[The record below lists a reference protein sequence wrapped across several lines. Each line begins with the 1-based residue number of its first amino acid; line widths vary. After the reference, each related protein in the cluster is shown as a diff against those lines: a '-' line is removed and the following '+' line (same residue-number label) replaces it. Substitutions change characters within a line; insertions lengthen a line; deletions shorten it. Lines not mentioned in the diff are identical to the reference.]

1 MGPFL
6 RSSFLKNNGI
16 ILYILHITK
25 VNGAENIQVVMTII
39 SGWPV
44 RSSLYFSTD
53 NSWTVSKL
61 TPIQKTQ
68 IIMLLQELQNTV
80 GFLGGGINDAAA
92 LRQSDIGISVDSA
105 VDIAK

>member
-1 MGPFL
+1 MGNF
-6 RSSFLKNNGI
+6 
-16 ILYILHITK
+16 
-25 VNGAENIQVVMTII
+25 
-39 SGWPV
+39 
-44 RSSLYFSTD
+44 
-53 NSWTVSKL
+53 SKL

>member
-39 SGWPV
+39 QVV